1 MRTSLSR
8 AEQSI
13 AALTSSNPESTEVLE
28 RLRIDYWCKPE
39 RSIRQACSEAGIE
52 MDDFFEA
59 LGMGVGA

>member
-1 MRTSLSR
+1 MRAPNSR

-13 AALTSSNPESTEVLE
+13 AALTESNPESTEVLE

-39 RSIRQACSEAGIE
+39 RSIRQACAEAGIE

-59 LGMGVGA
+59 LGVGAGA